1 MENRIT
7 KKVIDKAREFMGI
20 HRTGVRLLKIAA
32 KIDSSAMPL
41 GMIQAVFQAVNTYLG
56 LFLMA
61 RLIDSLLAGDFSRA
75 FFPGVF
81 LRRNDGFYGLAVWYG
96 GDSVFRTSKAV
107 CGQVSN
113 RILYHASKKS
123 VVSGL

>member
-20 HRTGVRLLKIAA
+20 HRTGVRLLKIAV

-75 FFPGVF
+75 FFF
-81 LRRNDGFYGLAVWYG
+81 G
-96 GDSVFRTSKAV
+96 GMTAFTAWLFGMAGGVFRTSKAV